1 MAVQII
7 RAGQTVR
14 VRIQPRSIVDTY
26 IAGGYLYVLYS
37 DGTTDNAGYVGG
49 TGVAPGVI
57 FANDEN
63 IYANSE
69 TIYVGSADL
78 LGV

>member
-26 IAGGYLYVLYS
+26 IEAGYLYVLFS
-37 DGTTDNAGYVGG
+37 DGTLDNAGYVGG
-49 TGVAPGVI
+49 YAPAPVY
-57 FANDEN
+57 ANAQDV
-63 IYANSE
+63 YANSE
-69 TIYVGSADL
+69 TIYVGNA
-78 LGV
+78 